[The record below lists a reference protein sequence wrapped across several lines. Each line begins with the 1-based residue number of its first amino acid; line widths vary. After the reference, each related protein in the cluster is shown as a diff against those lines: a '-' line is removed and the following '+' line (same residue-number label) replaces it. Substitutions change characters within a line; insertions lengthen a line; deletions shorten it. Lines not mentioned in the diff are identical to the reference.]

1 MCQDLFQGLGVRNG
15 KRQAP
20 FLALSQR
27 KQRREGVGGR
37 KNACN
42 DVEQAGVSSL
52 TQWSIWAL
60 KRWLMAGHIIPVSR
74 NRPLEEHRKGG

>member
-1 MCQDLFQGLGVRNG
+1 MRQDLFQGLGVRNS

-20 FLALSQR
+20 SPARSQW
-27 KQRREGVGGR
+27 KQWREGVGGR
-37 KNACN
+37 KDVYS

-60 KRWLMAGHIIPVSR
+60 KRWLMGAH
-74 NRPLEEHRKGG
+74 LYQ

>member
-20 FLALSQR
+20 FPAPSQR
-27 KQRREGVGGR
+27 KQRREGVRGR
-37 KNACN
+37 KDACS

-60 KRWLMAGHIIPVSR
+60 KRWFMGAHLYQ
-74 NRPLEEHRKGG
+74 